1 MRWSKANRWIL
12 STLFGLFLIV
22 LGVPEAPAFHV
33 EASLS
38 QEFLGHEDL
47 GASTSTDSGQCH
59 PGLDCSVP
67 AALLL
72 QPNVVYEPL
81 FLKTIM
87 QDGAMQRTELRP
99 NNDPPPPR
107 QWV

>member
-1 MRWSKANRWIL
+1 MRWSKAKRWAL
-12 STLFGLFLIV
+12 STVFGLFVVL
-22 LGVPEAPAFHV
+22 LGVPEAPAFPV

-38 QEFLGHEDL
+38 QDIHRHDDL
-47 GASTSTDSGQCH
+47 GASGGKASGHCH

-72 QPNVVYEPL
+72 QPGAVYEPH
-81 FLKTIM
+81 FLKAVM
-87 QDGAMQRTELRP
+87 QVGATERTELQP

-107 QWV
+107 RRV